1 MSRRNLVSTIAL
13 LVLLGI
19 FGRLAYS
26 RAYRVFFAAKP
37 ATLAAPYTTEE
48 AWVVDEIVRDITEMG
63 SGSTTVSPLVL
74 AASQPGV
81 YTVAAP
87 TTPPATTSVDL
98 RAELWS
104 PSAFSTLATA
114 VLGASSATAST
125 ATSPGVH
132 AELLDLTTRT
142 LLNASQRV
150 SGALKANLRDAAAHE
165 SAALVL
171 AAFALRE
178 PVARQGDT
186 RWAMNRITAHL
197 ALAHALRGD
206 APASIDGRLASA
218 VLSVFTGYQVR
229 AMSDVD
235 ALDSDTTTPA
245 VQAWTRAIRLR
256 VTEDWRLLED
266 PRAATRLEQREY
278 LRARRVTGR
287 NVTGSSELE
296 RLGRTMDVD
305 WFRIIN
311 GSVVG
316 VEDASLVIQALD
328 EERQELADIYTRL
341 HGRMLEPNDTAA
353 ALNALATRAMQPSGP
368 EVLPW
373 GAWAEF
379 GQRRLA
385 AVISRYDSYLRHSFG
400 DGEAADKAKVM
411 LRNELGDLWT
421 FPSATIWWTKGP
433 RGLEADDRFFNEA
446 VTTAVAQPQR
456 VTAHVWTVLSF
467 ASPYVQHARHF
478 MPAAPPWFF
487 ATAPRTAY
495 DAAMRVQ
502 AGGLRPVEDY
512 ERLLENAPY
521 DLPLATHY
529 LAAKYGKQVPLAEV
543 ERRLGAHLA
552 FDTRAVAWAMAAVK
566 DDERSVEL
574 LENACGF
581 SPTYCE
587 QFASKLAMLGRDAE
601 AATAFERALGDD
613 SVDEVAKANWSGWL
627 VHYYQSSGRTDKALQ
642 LAERSAGT
650 GASVGLVTAARLYE
664 RLGRLDDAEVALR
677 HNAERYDAPGELLGF
692 YYRSMQ
698 VRKEQKYK
706 DGWERAVKP
715 VFPDGLRRDPVPA
728 GPPALG
734 VFVEQ
739 DSPAANRLGLQAGD
753 VIVAVDG
760 WRVDNML
767 QYRAV
772 RAFPMQ
778 GGFTLTVARGAT
790 RLEVAIPN
798 RAFVPDFKIAN
809 YPVQGWI
816 EK

>member
-1 MSRRNLVSTIAL
+1 MSRRNLVSTFAL
-13 LVLLGI
+13 LVLLAV

-26 RAYRVFFAAKP
+26 RAYRVFFAATP

-63 SGSTTVSPLVL
+63 SGAAAVELTVL
-74 AASQPGV
+74 AAAQPGI
-81 YTVAAP
+81 YTVAAA

-114 VLGASSATAST
+114 VLGPSPAGTRAAIG
-125 ATSPGVH
+125 PGVH
-132 AELLDLTTRT
+132 ADLLDLTALT
-142 LLNASQRV
+142 LATASQQV

-178 PVARQGDT
+178 PVGRQSDT
-186 RWAMNRITAHL
+186 RWAMNRMTAHL
-197 ALAHALRGD
+197 ALAHALRGN
-206 APASIDGRLASA
+206 APASIDGRLAAA
-218 VLSVFTGYQVR
+218 VLSVFTGHQVR
-229 AMSDVD
+229 AMSALD
-235 ALDSDTTTPA
+235 ALDGDTATPA

-256 VTEDWRLLED
+256 ITEDWRRLAD

-278 LRARRVTGR
+278 LRARRGTGR

-316 VEDASLVIQALD
+316 VEDASLVTQALD
-328 EERQELADIYTRL
+328 EERAELDDIYVRL
-341 HGRMLEPNDTAA
+341 HGRMREPNDIA
-353 ALNALATRAMQPSGP
+353 ALNALATRAMQPAGP

-385 AVISRYDSYLRHSFG
+385 AVISRYDSYLRHSLG
-400 DGEAADKAKVM
+400 AGESADKAKVM
-411 LRNELGDLWT
+411 LHGELGDLWT

-467 ASPYVQHARHF
+467 ASPYVQHARQF

-529 LAAKYGKQVPLAEV
+529 LSAKFGKQVPLVEV
-543 ERRLGAHLA
+543 ERRIGERIA

-581 SPTYCE
+581 SPTYCQ
-587 QFASKLAMLGRDAE
+587 QFGTKLAMLGRDAE
-601 AATAFERALGDD
+601 AAEAFERALSDD
-613 SVDEVAKANWSGWL
+613 AVDDVAKANWSGWL
-627 VHYYQSSGRTDKALQ
+627 VHYYQSSGRTDQALQ

-650 GASVGLVTAARLYE
+650 GAAAGLITAARLYE
-664 RLGRLDDAEVALR
+664 RLGRLDEAEFALKG
-677 HNAERYDAPGELLGF
+677 NAERYDAPGELVGF
-692 YYRSMQ
+692 YYRAAQ
-698 VRKEQKYK
+698 VRKDQTYQ
-706 DGWERAVKP
+706 DRWQRALKT
-715 VFPDGLRRDPVPA
+715 VFPNGLSRDPVPA
-728 GPPALG
+728 GLPALG

-739 DSPAANRLGLQAGD
+739 DSPDANKLGLQAGD

-760 WRVDNML
+760 WRVDNMV

-772 RAFPMQ
+772 RAFPME

-790 RLEVAIPN
+790 RLDVTIPN
-798 RAFVPDFKIAN
+798 RAFVPGFKIAN

>member
-37 ATLAAPYTTEE
+37 AALAAPYTTEE
-48 AWVVDEIVRDITEMG
+48 AWIVDEIVRDITEMG
-63 SGSTTVSPLVL
+63 SGTAAVSPAVL
-74 AASQPGV
+74 AGAQAGTYSIALP
-81 YTVAAP
+81 A
-87 TTPPATTSVDL
+87 ATTTVDL
-98 RAELWS
+98 RADLWS
-104 PSAFSTLATA
+104 PAAFSDLAA
-114 VLGASSATAST
+114 AALGSARSVAGG
-125 ATSPGVH
+125 AGGAGVH
-132 AELLDLTTRT
+132 PDLLDLTTLT
-142 LLNASQRV
+142 LVTASQDV
-150 SGALKANLRDAAAHE
+150 SRALKNDLRDPAAHE

-178 PVARQGDT
+178 PVGRQSDT
-186 RWAMNRITAHL
+186 RWAMNRMTAHL

-206 APASIDGRLASA
+206 AAASIDGRLAAA
-218 VLSVFTGYQVR
+218 VLSVLTGHQVR
-229 AMSDVD
+229 AMSALD
-235 ALDSDTTTPA
+235 ALDRDASTPA
-245 VQAWTRAIRLR
+245 VQACTRAIRLR
-256 VTEDWRLLED
+256 VTEDWRTLAD

-316 VEDASLVIQALD
+316 VEDASLVTEALD
-328 EERQELADIYTRL
+328 AERADLEDVYARL
-341 HGRMLEPNDTAA
+341 HGRMLETHDTAT
-353 ALNALATRAMQPSGP
+353 LNALATRCMQGGEPT
-368 EVLPW
+368 VLPW

-385 AVISRYDSYLRHSFG
+385 AVISRYDSYLRHSLGAG
-400 DGEAADKAKVM
+400 DVADKAKVM
-411 LRNELGDLWT
+411 LHDELGALWT

-456 VTAHVWTVLSF
+456 VTAHVWTVLAY
-467 ASPYVQHARHF
+467 ASPYVQHARQF

-521 DLPLATHY
+521 DLPLATLY
-529 LAAKYGKQVPLAEV
+529 LSAKFGKQVPLAEV
-543 ERRLGAHLA
+543 ERRIGERIA
-552 FDTRAVAWAMAAVK
+552 FDTRAVAWAMAAVS
-566 DDERSVEL
+566 DDERSVAL

-581 SPTYCE
+581 SPTYCQ
-587 QFASKLAMLGRDAE
+587 QFATKLAMLERHDE
-601 AATAFERALGDD
+601 AAGAFERALSDE
-613 SVDEVAKANWSGWL
+613 SVDDVAKANWSGWL
-627 VHYYQSSGRTDKALQ
+627 VNYYQSRGRTDQALQ
-642 LAERSAGT
+642 LAERSANT
-650 GASVGLVTAARLYE
+650 GAAAGLVTSGRLYE
-664 RLGRLDDAEVALR
+664 RLGRLDEAELALR
-677 HNAERYDAPGELLGF
+677 ANAERYDAPGELLGF
-692 YYRSMQ
+692 YYRA
-698 VRKEQKYK
+698 VEKRKDLTYE
-706 DGWERAVKP
+706 ERWQRTLKT
-715 VFPDGLRRDPVPA
+715 VFPKGLSRDPVPA
-728 GPPALG
+728 GLPALG

-739 DSPAANRLGLQAGD
+739 DSPAANKLGLQASD

-760 WRVDNML
+760 WRVDNMM
-767 QYRAV
+767 QYRV
-772 RAFPMQ
+772 IRAFPLE

-790 RLEVAIPN
+790 RLDVTVPN

>member
-13 LVLLGI
+13 LVLLAV

-63 SGSTTVSPLVL
+63 SGSATSSPLVL
-74 AASQPGV
+74 ASAQPGV
-81 YTVAAP
+81 YSVAAP

-104 PSAFSTLATA
+104 PNAFSTLATA
-114 VLGASSATAST
+114 VLGPSSATAS
-125 ATSPGVH
+125 ATTNPGVH
-132 AELLDLTTRT
+132 GELLDLTTLT
-142 LLNASQRV
+142 LVTASQHV
-150 SGALKANLRDAAAHE
+150 SRALKANLRDAAAHE

-178 PVARQGDT
+178 PVGRQSDT
-186 RWAMNRITAHL
+186 RWAMNRTTAHL
-197 ALAHALRGD
+197 ALAQALRGD
-206 APASIDGRLASA
+206 APASIDGRLAAA
-218 VLSVFTGYQVR
+218 VLSVFAGHQVR
-229 AMSDVD
+229 AMSDID
-235 ALDSDTTTPA
+235 ALDVDAPTPA

-256 VTEDWRLLED
+256 ITEDWRLLAD

-316 VEDASLVIQALD
+316 VEDASLVTQALD
-328 EERQELADIYTRL
+328 EERQDLADVYARL
-341 HGRMLEPNDTAA
+341 HGRMLEPNDTA

-385 AVISRYDSYLRHSFG
+385 AVISGYDAYLRHALG
-400 DGEAADKAKVM
+400 AGESADKAKVM
-411 LRNELGDLWT
+411 LHDELGELWT

-467 ASPYVQHARHF
+467 ASPYVQHARQF

-512 ERLLENAPY
+512 DRLLENAPY

-529 LAAKYGKQVPLAEV
+529 LSAKFGKQVPLAEV
-543 ERRLGAHLA
+543 ERRLGDRLA

-581 SPTYCE
+581 SPTYCQ
-587 QFASKLAMLGRDAE
+587 QFGTKLAMLSRDAD
-601 AATAFERALGDD
+601 AAEAFERALSDD
-613 SVDEVAKANWSGWL
+613 AVDDVAKANWSGWL
-627 VHYYQSSGRTDKALQ
+627 VHYYQSSGRTDQALQ
-642 LAERSAGT
+642 LAERSANT
-650 GASVGLVTAARLYE
+650 GAAAGLITAARLYE
-664 RLGRLDDAEVALR
+664 RLGRLDEAEFALQG
-677 HNAERYDAPGELLGF
+677 NAERYDAPGELLGF
-692 YYRSMQ
+692 YYRA
-698 VRKEQKYK
+698 VEKRKDLTYQ
-706 DGWERAVKP
+706 DRWQRALKT
-715 VFPDGLRRDPVPA
+715 VFPNGLSRDPVPA
-728 GPPALG
+728 GLPALG

-739 DSPAANRLGLQAGD
+739 DSPDANKLGLQAGD

-760 WRVDNML
+760 WRVDNMV

-772 RAFPMQ
+772 RAFPME

-790 RLEVAIPN
+790 RLDVTIPN

>member
-37 ATLAAPYTTEE
+37 ATLAAPYSTEE
-48 AWVVDEIVRDITEMG
+48 TWVVDEIVRDITEMG
-63 SGSTTVSPLVL
+63 SGSTTSSPLVL
-74 AASQPGV
+74 AAAQPGV
-81 YTVAAP
+81 YSVAVA

-104 PSAFSTLATA
+104 PTAFSSLATA
-114 VLGASSATAST
+114 VLGPSSAT
-125 ATSPGVH
+125 TSVEPGQGVH
-132 AELLDLTTRT
+132 ADLLDLTTLT
-142 LLNASQRV
+142 LVTASQNV
-150 SGALKANLRDAAAHE
+150 SRALKADLRDPAAHE

-178 PVARQGDT
+178 PVGRQSDT
-186 RWAMNRITAHL
+186 RWAMNRMTAHL
-197 ALAHALRGD
+197 ALAHALRGN
-206 APASIDGRLASA
+206 APASIDGRLAAA
-218 VLSVFTGYQVR
+218 VLSVFTGHQVR
-229 AMSDVD
+229 AMDAID
-235 ALDSDTTTPA
+235 ALDGDATTPA
-245 VQAWTRAIRLR
+245 VHAWTRAVRLR
-256 VTEDWRLLED
+256 ITEDWRLLTE
-266 PRAATRLEQREY
+266 PRAATRFEQREY
-278 LRARRVTGR
+278 LRARRATGR

-316 VEDASLVIQALD
+316 VEDASLVVQALD
-328 EERQELADIYTRL
+328 EERQDLADVYARL
-341 HGRMLEPNDTAA
+341 HGRMLEPNDTAT
-353 ALNALATRAMQPSGP
+353 LNALATRAMQPSGP

-385 AVISRYDSYLRHSFG
+385 AVISRYDSYLRHSLG
-400 DGEAADKAKVM
+400 AGEAADKAKTM
-411 LRNELGDLWT
+411 LHGELGELWT

-456 VTAHVWTVLSF
+456 VPAHVWTVLSF
-467 ASPYVQHARHF
+467 ASPYVQHARQF

-529 LAAKYGKQVPLAEV
+529 LSAKFGKQVPLAEV
-543 ERRLGAHLA
+543 ERRIGERIA

-581 SPTYCE
+581 SPTYCQ
-587 QFASKLAMLGRDAE
+587 QFGTKLAMLGRDAE
-601 AATAFERALGDD
+601 AAEAFERALSDD
-613 SVDEVAKANWSGWL
+613 SVDDVAKANWSGWL
-627 VHYYQSSGRTDKALQ
+627 VHYYQSSGRTDQALQ
-642 LAERSAGT
+642 LAERSANT
-650 GASVGLVTAARLYE
+650 GAAAGLVTSGRLYE
-664 RLGRLDDAEVALR
+664 RLGRLDEAELALR
-677 HNAERYDAPGELLGF
+677 ANAERYDAPGELLGF
-692 YYRSMQ
+692 YYRA
-698 VRKEQKYK
+698 VVGRKDLTYDDRWQ
-706 DGWERAVKP
+706 RALKA
-715 VFPDGLRRDPVPA
+715 VFPKGLSRDPVPA
-728 GPPALG
+728 GVPTRG

-739 DSPAANRLGLQAGD
+739 DSPAANTLGLQASD

-760 WRVDNML
+760 WRVDNMM
-767 QYRAV
+767 QYRV
-772 RAFPMQ
+772 IRAFPLE

-790 RLEVAIPN
+790 RLQVAIPN